1 MSPAAYARTVPI
13 TSIDTGLLPPAR
25 RLAAVRSFLE
35 DAGLPA
41 AVAFHGPPNASR
53 HRRSA
58 HRITTAVT
66 AFEVAGTGTRLA
78 GAQPQGRA
86 ASLVYVVLQVEGGA
100 RIRFPGLE
108 AAMRPGQLVLLDA
121 TGPLHWEWSGH
132 ARQRAIAVGYDD
144 LGLPPAAVREAAGV
158 LETSPVY
165 DLVRAH
171 LTGGPLCQ
179 GQPLAPTV
187 RLMLA
192 TAFTELIRALIASA
206 GRPAPV
212 PQGKDDMRAQVA
224 DFIERNL
231 HDPCL
236 TPQSIA
242 RAHSVSLRQLYYMW
256 AGASLPVSEWIIA
269 ARLERA
275 RHHLAR
281 EPHAMVSQVAHHC
294 GFANATHFA
303 RRFRQAYG
311 MTPREWQQRHRI
323 R

>member
-1 MSPAAYARTVPI
+1 M

-25 RLAAVRSFLE
+25 RLAAVHAFLK

-41 AVAFHGPPNASR
+41 AVAFHGAPDASR
-53 HRRSA
+53 HRLRA
-58 HRITTAVT
+58 RRITTAVT
-66 AFEVAGTGTRLA
+66 ALEVAGTGTRLA
-78 GAQPQGRA
+78 GALPQGGA
-86 ASLVYVVLQVEGGA
+86 PSLVYVVLQLEGIV
-100 RIRFPGLE
+100 RIRCPGME
-108 AAMRPGQLVLLDA
+108 AAMRPGQLALLDA
-121 TGPLHWEWSGH
+121 TGPVHWEWSGH

-179 GQPLAPTV
+179 GQPLAPAL

-192 TAFTELIRALIASA
+192 TAFTELVRALIASA
-206 GRPAPV
+206 GGSGPV
-212 PQGKDDMRAQVA
+212 PRGRDDVRARVA
-224 DFIERNL
+224 DFIEQNL
-231 HDPCL
+231 HDPGL

-256 AGASLPVSEWIIA
+256 AGAGLPVSEWIIA

-275 RHHLAR
+275 RHQLAR
-281 EPHAMVSQVAHHC
+281 EPHAMVSQVARHC
-294 GFANATHFA
+294 GFANSAHFA
-303 RRFRQAYG
+303 RRFRQAFG
-311 MTPREWQQRHRI
+311 MSPREWQQRHRV